1 MKQADLGL
9 NLTSKRRRKR
19 KFLNEVNVVVPW
31 ADLVTLVA
39 PFAPDGKRGRPHF
52 AIETMQHWLGLSDPA
67 MKGTLHDLPL

>member
-9 NLTSKRRRKR
+9 NLTSKRTRER

-31 ADLVTLVA
+31 ANLVTLVA
-39 PFAPDGKRGRPHF
+39 PFAPDGKRGRPPF